1 MLDKFTQQVLLS
13 SEKFKKEKEYWLDK
27 LSGDVELSRFP
38 CDCLSLNNI
47 QVSKESYYCQFP
59 SDIAKR
65 AVAIS
70 NNSDMLLY
78 TILLSGVKYLLS
90 RYTDKDDVVIG
101 MPVFKQGQEE
111 TVFQNNFL
119 LLRTQINQE
128 DNFKEI
134 IYKIKETILE
144 SNEHCHFPF
153 NKLTQLLSLDGESNN
168 LPLLNTIVMLDDI
181 HCYESTDKINSDMVI
196 RFMKNEE
203 QLKVQVDYNSTLYS
217 EGLVSRIVNH
227 LYNILDIL
235 MKDPNKSAMD
245 LDVMSKTEKNQI
257 LYDFNH
263 TTRVHKTLLCETVT
277 APQLFEEQV
286 KQNPNQIAIVCNE
299 KEITYKQ
306 LNIKANQ
313 LARRLLDQGVKRE
326 SIVGVMMERSIE
338 MIVGILGILKTGGA
352 YLPIDTD
359 LPKQRVEYM
368 LTDSGCS
375 HVLTYQN
382 SIIKGVAFQ
391 GSVINLMDIPFEE
404 EQVEDLQITMEPHNL
419 AYVIYTSGSTGQPKG
434 VMIEHRSLTNFLCAM
449 YEDFSQDI
457 GITDNVL
464 FSSSISFDVTIF
476 EIFVPL
482 VYGARMTIYKG
493 EKFDVPKLV
502 QVILEEQ
509 VTLAYIPPTLLNE
522 IYDYFVRA
530 NQKIL
535 LNKLFVG
542 VEPIKTKLLAK
553 YDHLFEGNLQI
564 LNLYGPT
571 EATVCCTSY
580 QYETDKEITTQNVP
594 IGSPLLNTKIY
605 ILDSFHR
612 IQPIGVPGEICISGI
627 GLARGYINRKELTA
641 DKFIDHPFEPG
652 EKLYKTGDIARWL
665 PDGNIEY
672 LGRVDHQVKI
682 RGYRIE
688 LGEIEASLLK
698 YETIKTA
705 VVMQREDE
713 SGEKYLCAYVVT
725 EKDIPIPEVRAYLA
739 TKLPYYMIPQQI
751 IPIQNIPLTQ
761 NGKIDR
767 KKLPQPTYNLKS
779 SHIEPTNSTE
789 RKLVEIWKEVLGIQR
804 VGIQDNFF
812 EIGGHSLKAAKLISI
827 VNKEFNVQLS
837 IKSLFKFP
845 VLVDFSKCILEME
858 KSDYISI
865 EPVKQQEYYLA
876 STSQK
881 RMFIVDQ
888 FEDGTNTTYNMPTIL
903 KVEGDICKDKFEN
916 IFQSLI
922 QRHEILRTSFQIL
935 DGELVQKIEPNV
947 EFNIEYVHVYE
958 KDVDYLIHEFISPFD
973 LSKAPLLRVLLL
985 RIAEER
991 HILLVDMHHIISDG
1005 LSMGIL
1011 IKEFVELYKGN
1022 ELPKLRVQ
1030 YKDFV
1035 MWQNGPYYKNLI
1047 SEQKNYWL
1055 TTLKGELPVLNFP
1068 TDFQRPTIQSF
1079 KGKVCSFNLGTDLTF
1094 KVNKLAT
1101 ETGTTPYMILLAI
1114 YNILLS
1120 RYTGQEDIIVGSP
1133 IAGRSHSDTN
1143 HMIGMFINTLVMRN
1157 YLENDDEFIEFLSRL
1172 KLNTLEAYENQDY
1185 PFEEVL
1191 EDLDLHRDTSR
1202 NPLFDTMFVFQNM
1215 DMNPISIGELEFTPY
1230 PFKQSVS
1237 KFDLSLIATE
1247 IDNNIHLKVE
1257 YSTKLFK
1264 AETIERLMVHFT
1276 NIVEEVTNNPRV
1288 RLRNINMLSV
1298 EEEHCI
1304 MNEFNKKVNSNSNH
1318 LLVHKMFEEQV
1329 KRNPNQI
1336 AVVCNEKGITY
1347 NKLNIKANQ
1356 LARRLLDQGVKR
1368 ETIVGVM
1375 MERSIEMVIG
1385 ILGVLK
1391 AGGAYLPIDTD
1402 LPKRRVEYMLT
1413 DSGCSHV
1420 LVHQNSIIKGIE
1432 FQGNVIDLMDMSFE
1446 EEPGEDM
1453 QMMIEPHNL
1462 AYVIYTSGST
1472 GQPKGVMIE
1481 HRSLTNFLCAM
1492 YEDFSQDIGIT
1503 DNVLFSSSISFD
1515 VTIFEIFVPLIYG
1528 ARMTIYQGEKFDV
1541 SKLVQVILEEQVT
1554 LSYIPPTLL
1563 NEIYDYFVR
1572 DNQKIVLNKLLVGV
1586 EPIKTELLAKYD
1598 HLFRG
1603 NLQILNGYGPTEAT
1617 VCCTSYRYES
1627 DKEITTQNV
1636 PIGSPLL
1643 NTKIYILDSF
1653 HRIQPIGVPGEI
1665 CISGIGLARGYIN
1678 RKELTAD
1685 KFIDHPFE
1693 LSEKLYKTGDIAR
1706 WLPDGNIEYLGRVD
1720 HQVKIRGYRIELGE
1734 IEASL
1739 LKYETIKTA
1748 VVIDQEDEAGE
1759 KYLCAYVVTEKDIP
1773 IPEVRAYLATKLP
1786 HYMIPQQL
1794 IPIHNIPLTQNG
1806 KIDRSKLPKLNTLGN
1821 SNYVPPRNEID
1832 SSLIDIWSSIL
1843 GVNNIGINDNFF
1855 ELGGHSLKGLKLFEN
1870 IKRMFN
1876 VQLPLSLLFQKAT
1889 IEQLSDVISRN
1900 KGIDSECLIPIQNGT
1915 NKDSQWFIVHGQGG
1929 GILNYYDLARELGED
1944 KTVYGLQSIGYD
1956 DSRFPNLSVEEMAVR
1971 YIEEIKQVKKEGPYT
1986 LLGWSF
1992 GGIVAFEMA
2001 RKLEK
2006 LGDKVSFLGL
2016 LDVHPIE
2023 QGKEILSLNIKNAF
2037 EELEKF
2043 NDQLGIEKIS
2053 FEQMSEEQ
2061 LIESLL
2067 KKFTLNENSCQQNF
2081 EDPMMNKLKVMI
2093 ANRYAYLKYNCKQ
2106 KIKADIFLFN
2116 ASINDIHPLVDYN
2129 RWNEYTLGEVYALQ
2143 VPGSHL
2149 SMLEKPHIHELVK
2162 SIKMSFKQMLLL
2174 AHVNK

>member
-47 QVSKESYYCQFP
+47 QASKESYYCQFP

-245 LDVMSKTEKNQI
+245 LDVMPKTEKNQI
-257 LYDFNH
+257 LFDFNH

-286 KQNPNQIAIVCNE
+286 KQNPNQIAIVCNG

-338 MIVGILGILKTGGA
+338 MIVGILGILKAGGA

-404 EQVEDLQITMEPHNL
+404 EQVEDLQITMEPQNL

-482 VYGARMTIYKG
+482 VYGARMTIYQS

-502 QVILEEQ
+502 QVILEGQ

-530 NQKIL
+530 NQKIS

-542 VEPIKTKLLAK
+542 VEPIKTELLAK
-553 YDHLFEGNLQI
+553 YDHLFRGNLQI

-580 QYETDKEITTQNVP
+580 QYERDKEITIQNVP

-612 IQPIGVPGEICISGI
+612 LQPIGVPGEICISGI

-641 DKFIDHPFEPG
+641 DKFIDHPFEHG

-705 VVMQREDE
+705 VVIQREDE
-713 SGEKYLCAYVVT
+713 S
-725 EKDIPIPEVRAYLA
+725 
-739 TKLPYYMIPQQI
+739 
-751 IPIQNIPLTQ
+751 
-761 NGKIDR
+761 
-767 KKLPQPTYNLKS
+767 
-779 SHIEPTNSTE
+779 
-789 RKLVEIWKEVLGIQR
+789 
-804 VGIQDNFF
+804 
-812 EIGGHSLKAAKLISI
+812 
-827 VNKEFNVQLS
+827 
-837 IKSLFKFP
+837 
-845 VLVDFSKCILEME
+845 
-858 KSDYISI
+858 
-865 EPVKQQEYYLA
+865 
-876 STSQK
+876 
-881 RMFIVDQ
+881 
-888 FEDGTNTTYNMPTIL
+888 
-903 KVEGDICKDKFEN
+903 
-916 IFQSLI
+916 
-922 QRHEILRTSFQIL
+922 
-935 DGELVQKIEPNV
+935 
-947 EFNIEYVHVYE
+947 
-958 KDVDYLIHEFISPFD
+958 
-973 LSKAPLLRVLLL
+973 
-985 RIAEER
+985 
-991 HILLVDMHHIISDG
+991 
-1005 LSMGIL
+1005 
-1011 IKEFVELYKGN
+1011 
-1022 ELPKLRVQ
+1022 
-1030 YKDFV
+1030 
-1035 MWQNGPYYKNLI
+1035 
-1047 SEQKNYWL
+1047 
-1055 TTLKGELPVLNFP
+1055 
-1068 TDFQRPTIQSF
+1068 
-1079 KGKVCSFNLGTDLTF
+1079 
-1094 KVNKLAT
+1094 
-1101 ETGTTPYMILLAI
+1101 
-1114 YNILLS
+1114 
-1120 RYTGQEDIIVGSP
+1120 
-1133 IAGRSHSDTN
+1133 
-1143 HMIGMFINTLVMRN
+1143 
-1157 YLENDDEFIEFLSRL
+1157 
-1172 KLNTLEAYENQDY
+1172 
-1185 PFEEVL
+1185 
-1191 EDLDLHRDTSR
+1191 
-1202 NPLFDTMFVFQNM
+1202 
-1215 DMNPISIGELEFTPY
+1215 
-1230 PFKQSVS
+1230 
-1237 KFDLSLIATE
+1237 
-1247 IDNNIHLKVE
+1247 
-1257 YSTKLFK
+1257 
-1264 AETIERLMVHFT
+1264 
-1276 NIVEEVTNNPRV
+1276 
-1288 RLRNINMLSV
+1288 
-1298 EEEHCI
+1298 
-1304 MNEFNKKVNSNSNH
+1304 
-1318 LLVHKMFEEQV
+1318 
-1329 KRNPNQI
+1329 
-1336 AVVCNEKGITY
+1336 
-1347 NKLNIKANQ
+1347 
-1356 LARRLLDQGVKR
+1356 
-1368 ETIVGVM
+1368 
-1375 MERSIEMVIG
+1375 
-1385 ILGVLK
+1385 
-1391 AGGAYLPIDTD
+1391 
-1402 LPKRRVEYMLT
+1402 
-1413 DSGCSHV
+1413 
-1420 LVHQNSIIKGIE
+1420 
-1432 FQGNVIDLMDMSFE
+1432 
-1446 EEPGEDM
+1446 
-1453 QMMIEPHNL
+1453 
-1462 AYVIYTSGST
+1462 
-1472 GQPKGVMIE
+1472 
-1481 HRSLTNFLCAM
+1481 
-1492 YEDFSQDIGIT
+1492 
-1503 DNVLFSSSISFD
+1503 
-1515 VTIFEIFVPLIYG
+1515 
-1528 ARMTIYQGEKFDV
+1528 
-1541 SKLVQVILEEQVT
+1541 
-1554 LSYIPPTLL
+1554 
-1563 NEIYDYFVR
+1563 
-1572 DNQKIVLNKLLVGV
+1572 
-1586 EPIKTELLAKYD
+1586 
-1598 HLFRG
+1598 
-1603 NLQILNGYGPTEAT
+1603 
-1617 VCCTSYRYES
+1617 
-1627 DKEITTQNV
+1627 
-1636 PIGSPLL
+1636 
-1643 NTKIYILDSF
+1643 
-1653 HRIQPIGVPGEI
+1653 
-1665 CISGIGLARGYIN
+1665 
-1678 RKELTAD
+1678 
-1685 KFIDHPFE
+1685 
-1693 LSEKLYKTGDIAR
+1693 
-1706 WLPDGNIEYLGRVD
+1706 
-1720 HQVKIRGYRIELGE
+1720 
-1734 IEASL
+1734 
-1739 LKYETIKTA
+1739 
-1748 VVIDQEDEAGE
+1748 GE

-1806 KIDRSKLPKLNTLGN
+1806 KIDRSKLPKLNTMSN

-1900 KGIDSECLIPIQNGT
+1900 KGIDSECLIPIQNRT

-1929 GILNYYDLARELGED
+1929 GILNYYDLARELGEN

-1956 DSRFPNLSVEEMAVR
+1956 DNRFPNLSVEEMAVR

-2001 RKLEK
+2001 RKLEE

-2023 QGKEILSLNIKNAF
+2023 QGKEILSLNIRNAF

-2043 NDQLGIEKIS
+2043 NDQLGIEKNS

-2129 RWNEYTLGEVYALQ
+2129 RWNEYTSGEVYALQ

-2162 SIKMSFKQMLLL
+2162 SIKKSFKQMLLL

>member
-1 MLDKFTQQVLLS
+1 
-13 SEKFKKEKEYWLDK
+13 
-27 LSGDVELSRFP
+27 
-38 CDCLSLNNI
+38 
-47 QVSKESYYCQFP
+47 
-59 SDIAKR
+59 
-65 AVAIS
+65 
-70 NNSDMLLY
+70 
-78 TILLSGVKYLLS
+78 
-90 RYTDKDDVVIG
+90 
-101 MPVFKQGQEE
+101 
-111 TVFQNNFL
+111 
-119 LLRTQINQE
+119 
-128 DNFKEI
+128 
-134 IYKIKETILE
+134 
-144 SNEHCHFPF
+144 
-153 NKLTQLLSLDGESNN
+153 
-168 LPLLNTIVMLDDI
+168 
-181 HCYESTDKINSDMVI
+181 
-196 RFMKNEE
+196 
-203 QLKVQVDYNSTLYS
+203 
-217 EGLVSRIVNH
+217 
-227 LYNILDIL
+227 
-235 MKDPNKSAMD
+235 
-245 LDVMSKTEKNQI
+245 
-257 LYDFNH
+257 
-263 TTRVHKTLLCETVT
+263 
-277 APQLFEEQV
+277 
-286 KQNPNQIAIVCNE
+286 
-299 KEITYKQ
+299 
-306 LNIKANQ
+306 
-313 LARRLLDQGVKRE
+313 
-326 SIVGVMMERSIE
+326 
-338 MIVGILGILKTGGA
+338 
-352 YLPIDTD
+352 
-359 LPKQRVEYM
+359 
-368 LTDSGCS
+368 
-375 HVLTYQN
+375 
-382 SIIKGVAFQ
+382 
-391 GSVINLMDIPFEE
+391 
-404 EQVEDLQITMEPHNL
+404 
-419 AYVIYTSGSTGQPKG
+419 
-434 VMIEHRSLTNFLCAM
+434 
-449 YEDFSQDI
+449 
-457 GITDNVL
+457 
-464 FSSSISFDVTIF
+464 
-476 EIFVPL
+476 
-482 VYGARMTIYKG
+482 
-493 EKFDVPKLV
+493 
-502 QVILEEQ
+502 
-509 VTLAYIPPTLLNE
+509 
-522 IYDYFVRA
+522 
-530 NQKIL
+530 
-535 LNKLFVG
+535 
-542 VEPIKTKLLAK
+542 
-553 YDHLFEGNLQI
+553 
-564 LNLYGPT
+564 
-571 EATVCCTSY
+571 
-580 QYETDKEITTQNVP
+580 
-594 IGSPLLNTKIY
+594 
-605 ILDSFHR
+605 
-612 IQPIGVPGEICISGI
+612 
-627 GLARGYINRKELTA
+627 
-641 DKFIDHPFEPG
+641 
-652 EKLYKTGDIARWL
+652 
-665 PDGNIEY
+665 
-672 LGRVDHQVKI
+672 
-682 RGYRIE
+682 
-688 LGEIEASLLK
+688 SLLK

-705 VVMQREDE
+705 VVIQREDE

-751 IPIQNIPLTQ
+751 ISIQNIPLTQ

-767 KKLPQPTYNLKS
+767 KKLPQPINNLKS
-779 SHIEPTNSTE
+779 SHLEPTNSTE
-789 RKLVEIWKEVLGIQR
+789 RKLVEIWKDVLGIQR
-804 VGIQDNFF
+804 VGIRDNFF
-812 EIGGHSLKAAKLISI
+812 EIGGHSLKAARLISI

-845 VLVDFSKCILEME
+845 ILVDFSKCILEME
-858 KSDYISI
+858 KSNYISI

-922 QRHEILRTSFQIL
+922 ERHEILRTSFQIL

-947 EFNIEYVHVYE
+947 DFNIEYVHVNE
-958 KDVDYLIHEFISPFD
+958 KDADYLIHEFISPFD
-973 LSKAPLLRVLLL
+973 LSKPPLLRVLLL

-991 HILLVDMHHIISDG
+991 HILVVDMHHIISDG
-1005 LSMGIL
+1005 LSMEIL
-1011 IKEFVELYKGN
+1011 IKEFVEVYKGN

-1030 YKDFV
+1030 YKDYV
-1035 MWQNGPYYKNLI
+1035 MWQNGLYYKNLI

-1079 KGKVCSFNLGTDLTF
+1079 KGNVCSFNLGTDLTF

-1185 PFEEVL
+1185 PFEELL
-1191 EDLDLHRDTSR
+1191 EGLDLHRDTSR

-1237 KFDLSLIATE
+1237 KFDLSLVATE

-1257 YSTKLFK
+1257 YSTQLFK

-1288 RLRNINMLSV
+1288 RLRNINMLSM

-1304 MNEFNKKVNSNSNH
+1304 MNEFNKKENSNSNH

-1347 NKLNIKANQ
+1347 NELNIKANQ

-1368 ETIVGVM
+1368 ESIVGVM

-1402 LPKRRVEYMLT
+1402 LPKQRVEYMLT

-1453 QMMIEPHNL
+1453 HMMIEPHNL

-1627 DKEITTQNV
+1627 NKEITTQNV

-1665 CISGIGLARGYIN
+1665 CISGIGLAR
-1678 RKELTAD
+1678 
-1685 KFIDHPFE
+1685 
-1693 LSEKLYKTGDIAR
+1693 
-1706 WLPDGNIEYLGRVD
+1706 
-1720 HQVKIRGYRIELGE
+1720 
-1734 IEASL
+1734 
-1739 LKYETIKTA
+1739 
-1748 VVIDQEDEAGE
+1748 
-1759 KYLCAYVVTEKDIP
+1759 
-1773 IPEVRAYLATKLP
+1773 
-1786 HYMIPQQL
+1786 
-1794 IPIHNIPLTQNG
+1794 
-1806 KIDRSKLPKLNTLGN
+1806 
-1821 SNYVPPRNEID
+1821 
-1832 SSLIDIWSSIL
+1832 
-1843 GVNNIGINDNFF
+1843 
-1855 ELGGHSLKGLKLFEN
+1855 
-1870 IKRMFN
+1870 
-1876 VQLPLSLLFQKAT
+1876 
-1889 IEQLSDVISRN
+1889 
-1900 KGIDSECLIPIQNGT
+1900 
-1915 NKDSQWFIVHGQGG
+1915 
-1929 GILNYYDLARELGED
+1929 
-1944 KTVYGLQSIGYD
+1944 
-1956 DSRFPNLSVEEMAVR
+1956 
-1971 YIEEIKQVKKEGPYT
+1971 
-1986 LLGWSF
+1986 
-1992 GGIVAFEMA
+1992 
-2001 RKLEK
+2001 
-2006 LGDKVSFLGL
+2006 
-2016 LDVHPIE
+2016 
-2023 QGKEILSLNIKNAF
+2023 
-2037 EELEKF
+2037 
-2043 NDQLGIEKIS
+2043 
-2053 FEQMSEEQ
+2053 
-2061 LIESLL
+2061 
-2067 KKFTLNENSCQQNF
+2067 
-2081 EDPMMNKLKVMI
+2081 
-2093 ANRYAYLKYNCKQ
+2093 
-2106 KIKADIFLFN
+2106 
-2116 ASINDIHPLVDYN
+2116 
-2129 RWNEYTLGEVYALQ
+2129 
-2143 VPGSHL
+2143 
-2149 SMLEKPHIHELVK
+2149 
-2162 SIKMSFKQMLLL
+2162 
-2174 AHVNK
+2174 

>member
-47 QVSKESYYCQFP
+47 QASKESYYCQFP

-217 EGLVSRIVNH
+217 EGLVRRIVNH

-286 KQNPNQIAIVCNE
+286 KQNPNQIAIVCNG

-338 MIVGILGILKTGGA
+338 MIVGILGILKAGGA
-352 YLPIDTD
+352 YLPIDTE

-404 EQVEDLQITMEPHNL
+404 EQLEDLQITMEPQNL

-482 VYGARMTIYKG
+482 VYGARMTIYQG

-530 NQKIL
+530 NQKIS

-542 VEPIKTKLLAK
+542 VEPIKTELLAK
-553 YDHLFEGNLQI
+553 YDHLFRGNLQI
-564 LNLYGPT
+564 LNGYGPT

-580 QYETDKEITTQNVP
+580 RYESNKEITTQNVP

-641 DKFIDHPFEPG
+641 DKFIDHPFE
-652 EKLYKTGDIARWL
+652 
-665 PDGNIEY
+665 
-672 LGRVDHQVKI
+672 
-682 RGYRIE
+682 RG
-688 LGEIEASLLK
+688 
-698 YETIKTA
+698 
-705 VVMQREDE
+705 
-713 SGEKYLCAYVVT
+713 
-725 EKDIPIPEVRAYLA
+725 
-739 TKLPYYMIPQQI
+739 
-751 IPIQNIPLTQ
+751 
-761 NGKIDR
+761 
-767 KKLPQPTYNLKS
+767 
-779 SHIEPTNSTE
+779 
-789 RKLVEIWKEVLGIQR
+789 
-804 VGIQDNFF
+804 
-812 EIGGHSLKAAKLISI
+812 
-827 VNKEFNVQLS
+827 
-837 IKSLFKFP
+837 
-845 VLVDFSKCILEME
+845 
-858 KSDYISI
+858 
-865 EPVKQQEYYLA
+865 
-876 STSQK
+876 
-881 RMFIVDQ
+881 
-888 FEDGTNTTYNMPTIL
+888 
-903 KVEGDICKDKFEN
+903 
-916 IFQSLI
+916 
-922 QRHEILRTSFQIL
+922 
-935 DGELVQKIEPNV
+935 
-947 EFNIEYVHVYE
+947 
-958 KDVDYLIHEFISPFD
+958 
-973 LSKAPLLRVLLL
+973 
-985 RIAEER
+985 
-991 HILLVDMHHIISDG
+991 
-1005 LSMGIL
+1005 
-1011 IKEFVELYKGN
+1011 
-1022 ELPKLRVQ
+1022 
-1030 YKDFV
+1030 
-1035 MWQNGPYYKNLI
+1035 
-1047 SEQKNYWL
+1047 
-1055 TTLKGELPVLNFP
+1055 
-1068 TDFQRPTIQSF
+1068 
-1079 KGKVCSFNLGTDLTF
+1079 
-1094 KVNKLAT
+1094 
-1101 ETGTTPYMILLAI
+1101 
-1114 YNILLS
+1114 
-1120 RYTGQEDIIVGSP
+1120 
-1133 IAGRSHSDTN
+1133 
-1143 HMIGMFINTLVMRN
+1143 
-1157 YLENDDEFIEFLSRL
+1157 
-1172 KLNTLEAYENQDY
+1172 
-1185 PFEEVL
+1185 
-1191 EDLDLHRDTSR
+1191 
-1202 NPLFDTMFVFQNM
+1202 
-1215 DMNPISIGELEFTPY
+1215 
-1230 PFKQSVS
+1230 
-1237 KFDLSLIATE
+1237 
-1247 IDNNIHLKVE
+1247 
-1257 YSTKLFK
+1257 
-1264 AETIERLMVHFT
+1264 
-1276 NIVEEVTNNPRV
+1276 
-1288 RLRNINMLSV
+1288 
-1298 EEEHCI
+1298 
-1304 MNEFNKKVNSNSNH
+1304 
-1318 LLVHKMFEEQV
+1318 
-1329 KRNPNQI
+1329 
-1336 AVVCNEKGITY
+1336 
-1347 NKLNIKANQ
+1347 
-1356 LARRLLDQGVKR
+1356 
-1368 ETIVGVM
+1368 
-1375 MERSIEMVIG
+1375 
-1385 ILGVLK
+1385 
-1391 AGGAYLPIDTD
+1391 
-1402 LPKRRVEYMLT
+1402 
-1413 DSGCSHV
+1413 
-1420 LVHQNSIIKGIE
+1420 
-1432 FQGNVIDLMDMSFE
+1432 
-1446 EEPGEDM
+1446 
-1453 QMMIEPHNL
+1453 
-1462 AYVIYTSGST
+1462 
-1472 GQPKGVMIE
+1472 
-1481 HRSLTNFLCAM
+1481 
-1492 YEDFSQDIGIT
+1492 
-1503 DNVLFSSSISFD
+1503 
-1515 VTIFEIFVPLIYG
+1515 
-1528 ARMTIYQGEKFDV
+1528 
-1541 SKLVQVILEEQVT
+1541 
-1554 LSYIPPTLL
+1554 
-1563 NEIYDYFVR
+1563 
-1572 DNQKIVLNKLLVGV
+1572 
-1586 EPIKTELLAKYD
+1586 
-1598 HLFRG
+1598 
-1603 NLQILNGYGPTEAT
+1603 
-1617 VCCTSYRYES
+1617 
-1627 DKEITTQNV
+1627 
-1636 PIGSPLL
+1636 
-1643 NTKIYILDSF
+1643 
-1653 HRIQPIGVPGEI
+1653 
-1665 CISGIGLARGYIN
+1665 
-1678 RKELTAD
+1678 
-1685 KFIDHPFE
+1685 
-1693 LSEKLYKTGDIAR
+1693 EKLYKTGDIAR

-1986 LLGWSF
+1986 LSGWSF

-2001 RKLEK
+2001 RKLEE

-2129 RWNEYTLGEVYALQ
+2129 RWNEYTSGEVYALQ

-2174 AHVNK
+2174 AHVNR

>member
-38 CDCLSLNNI
+38 CDCLSLNSI
-47 QVSKESYYCQFP
+47 QASKESYYCQFP

-90 RYTDKDDVVIG
+90 RYTDRDDVVIG

-153 NKLTQLLSLDGESNN
+153 NKLTQLLSLGGESNN
-168 LPLLNTIVMLDDI
+168 LPLLNTIVMLDGI

-235 MKDPNKSAMD
+235 MKDPNKSAID
-245 LDVMSKTEKNQI
+245 LDVVSKTEKNQI

-338 MIVGILGILKTGGA
+338 MIVGILGILKAGGA

-368 LTDSGCS
+368 LTDSECS

-382 SIIKGVAFQ
+382 SIIKGVEFQ

-482 VYGARMTIYKG
+482 VYGARMTIYQG

-522 IYDYFVRA
+522 IYDYFVRD
-530 NQKIL
+530 NQKIV
-535 LNKLFVG
+535 LNKLLVG
-542 VEPIKTKLLAK
+542 VEPIKTELLAK
-553 YDHLFEGNLQI
+553 YDHLFRRNLQI
-564 LNLYGPT
+564 LNGYGPT
-571 EATVCCTSY
+571 EATVCCTTY
-580 QYETDKEITTQNVP
+580 RYESDKEITTQNVP

-705 VVMQREDE
+705 VVIDQEDE
-713 SGEKYLCAYVVT
+713 DGEKYLCAYVVT
-725 EKDIPIPEVRAYLA
+725 EKDI
-739 TKLPYYMIPQQI
+739 
-751 IPIQNIPLTQ
+751 
-761 NGKIDR
+761 
-767 KKLPQPTYNLKS
+767 S
-779 SHIEPTNSTE
+779 
-789 RKLVEIWKEVLGIQR
+789 
-804 VGIQDNFF
+804 
-812 EIGGHSLKAAKLISI
+812 
-827 VNKEFNVQLS
+827 
-837 IKSLFKFP
+837 
-845 VLVDFSKCILEME
+845 
-858 KSDYISI
+858 
-865 EPVKQQEYYLA
+865 
-876 STSQK
+876 
-881 RMFIVDQ
+881 
-888 FEDGTNTTYNMPTIL
+888 
-903 KVEGDICKDKFEN
+903 
-916 IFQSLI
+916 
-922 QRHEILRTSFQIL
+922 
-935 DGELVQKIEPNV
+935 
-947 EFNIEYVHVYE
+947 
-958 KDVDYLIHEFISPFD
+958 
-973 LSKAPLLRVLLL
+973 
-985 RIAEER
+985 
-991 HILLVDMHHIISDG
+991 
-1005 LSMGIL
+1005 
-1011 IKEFVELYKGN
+1011 
-1022 ELPKLRVQ
+1022 
-1030 YKDFV
+1030 
-1035 MWQNGPYYKNLI
+1035 
-1047 SEQKNYWL
+1047 
-1055 TTLKGELPVLNFP
+1055 
-1068 TDFQRPTIQSF
+1068 
-1079 KGKVCSFNLGTDLTF
+1079 
-1094 KVNKLAT
+1094 
-1101 ETGTTPYMILLAI
+1101 
-1114 YNILLS
+1114 
-1120 RYTGQEDIIVGSP
+1120 
-1133 IAGRSHSDTN
+1133 
-1143 HMIGMFINTLVMRN
+1143 
-1157 YLENDDEFIEFLSRL
+1157 
-1172 KLNTLEAYENQDY
+1172 
-1185 PFEEVL
+1185 
-1191 EDLDLHRDTSR
+1191 
-1202 NPLFDTMFVFQNM
+1202 
-1215 DMNPISIGELEFTPY
+1215 
-1230 PFKQSVS
+1230 
-1237 KFDLSLIATE
+1237 
-1247 IDNNIHLKVE
+1247 
-1257 YSTKLFK
+1257 
-1264 AETIERLMVHFT
+1264 
-1276 NIVEEVTNNPRV
+1276 
-1288 RLRNINMLSV
+1288 
-1298 EEEHCI
+1298 
-1304 MNEFNKKVNSNSNH
+1304 
-1318 LLVHKMFEEQV
+1318 
-1329 KRNPNQI
+1329 
-1336 AVVCNEKGITY
+1336 
-1347 NKLNIKANQ
+1347 
-1356 LARRLLDQGVKR
+1356 
-1368 ETIVGVM
+1368 
-1375 MERSIEMVIG
+1375 
-1385 ILGVLK
+1385 
-1391 AGGAYLPIDTD
+1391 
-1402 LPKRRVEYMLT
+1402 
-1413 DSGCSHV
+1413 
-1420 LVHQNSIIKGIE
+1420 
-1432 FQGNVIDLMDMSFE
+1432 
-1446 EEPGEDM
+1446 
-1453 QMMIEPHNL
+1453 
-1462 AYVIYTSGST
+1462 
-1472 GQPKGVMIE
+1472 
-1481 HRSLTNFLCAM
+1481 
-1492 YEDFSQDIGIT
+1492 
-1503 DNVLFSSSISFD
+1503 
-1515 VTIFEIFVPLIYG
+1515 
-1528 ARMTIYQGEKFDV
+1528 
-1541 SKLVQVILEEQVT
+1541 
-1554 LSYIPPTLL
+1554 
-1563 NEIYDYFVR
+1563 
-1572 DNQKIVLNKLLVGV
+1572 
-1586 EPIKTELLAKYD
+1586 
-1598 HLFRG
+1598 
-1603 NLQILNGYGPTEAT
+1603 
-1617 VCCTSYRYES
+1617 
-1627 DKEITTQNV
+1627 
-1636 PIGSPLL
+1636 
-1643 NTKIYILDSF
+1643 
-1653 HRIQPIGVPGEI
+1653 
-1665 CISGIGLARGYIN
+1665 
-1678 RKELTAD
+1678 
-1685 KFIDHPFE
+1685 
-1693 LSEKLYKTGDIAR
+1693 
-1706 WLPDGNIEYLGRVD
+1706 
-1720 HQVKIRGYRIELGE
+1720 
-1734 IEASL
+1734 
-1739 LKYETIKTA
+1739 
-1748 VVIDQEDEAGE
+1748 
-1759 KYLCAYVVTEKDIP
+1759 

-1806 KIDRSKLPKLNTLGN
+1806 KIDRSKLPKLNTMSN

-1889 IEQLSDVISRN
+1889 IEQLSNVISRN

-2001 RKLEK
+2001 RKLEE

-2023 QGKEILSLNIKNAF
+2023 QGKEILSLNIRNAF

-2043 NDQLGIEKIS
+2043 NDQLGIEKNS

-2129 RWNEYTLGEVYALQ
+2129 RWNEYTSGEVYALQ

-2162 SIKMSFKQMLLL
+2162 SIKMNFKQMLLL

>member
-38 CDCLSLNNI
+38 CDCLSLNSI
-47 QVSKESYYCQFP
+47 QASKESYYCQFP

-90 RYTDKDDVVIG
+90 RYTDRDDVVIG

-153 NKLTQLLSLDGESNN
+153 NKLTQLLSLGGESNN
-168 LPLLNTIVMLDDI
+168 LPLLNTIVMLDGI

-235 MKDPNKSAMD
+235 MKDPNKSAID
-245 LDVMSKTEKNQI
+245 LDVVSKTEKNQI

-338 MIVGILGILKTGGA
+338 MIVGILGILKAGGA

-368 LTDSGCS
+368 LTDSECS

-382 SIIKGVAFQ
+382 SIIKGVEFQ

-482 VYGARMTIYKG
+482 VYGARMTIYQG

-580 QYETDKEITTQNVP
+580 QYETNKEITTQNVP

-705 VVMQREDE
+705 VVIDQEDE
-713 SGEKYLCAYVVT
+713 EKYLCAYVVT
-725 EKDIPIPEVRAYLA
+725 EKDI
-739 TKLPYYMIPQQI
+739 
-751 IPIQNIPLTQ
+751 
-761 NGKIDR
+761 
-767 KKLPQPTYNLKS
+767 S
-779 SHIEPTNSTE
+779 
-789 RKLVEIWKEVLGIQR
+789 
-804 VGIQDNFF
+804 
-812 EIGGHSLKAAKLISI
+812 
-827 VNKEFNVQLS
+827 
-837 IKSLFKFP
+837 
-845 VLVDFSKCILEME
+845 
-858 KSDYISI
+858 
-865 EPVKQQEYYLA
+865 
-876 STSQK
+876 
-881 RMFIVDQ
+881 
-888 FEDGTNTTYNMPTIL
+888 
-903 KVEGDICKDKFEN
+903 
-916 IFQSLI
+916 
-922 QRHEILRTSFQIL
+922 
-935 DGELVQKIEPNV
+935 
-947 EFNIEYVHVYE
+947 
-958 KDVDYLIHEFISPFD
+958 
-973 LSKAPLLRVLLL
+973 
-985 RIAEER
+985 
-991 HILLVDMHHIISDG
+991 
-1005 LSMGIL
+1005 
-1011 IKEFVELYKGN
+1011 
-1022 ELPKLRVQ
+1022 
-1030 YKDFV
+1030 
-1035 MWQNGPYYKNLI
+1035 
-1047 SEQKNYWL
+1047 
-1055 TTLKGELPVLNFP
+1055 
-1068 TDFQRPTIQSF
+1068 
-1079 KGKVCSFNLGTDLTF
+1079 
-1094 KVNKLAT
+1094 
-1101 ETGTTPYMILLAI
+1101 
-1114 YNILLS
+1114 
-1120 RYTGQEDIIVGSP
+1120 
-1133 IAGRSHSDTN
+1133 
-1143 HMIGMFINTLVMRN
+1143 
-1157 YLENDDEFIEFLSRL
+1157 
-1172 KLNTLEAYENQDY
+1172 
-1185 PFEEVL
+1185 
-1191 EDLDLHRDTSR
+1191 
-1202 NPLFDTMFVFQNM
+1202 
-1215 DMNPISIGELEFTPY
+1215 
-1230 PFKQSVS
+1230 
-1237 KFDLSLIATE
+1237 
-1247 IDNNIHLKVE
+1247 
-1257 YSTKLFK
+1257 
-1264 AETIERLMVHFT
+1264 
-1276 NIVEEVTNNPRV
+1276 
-1288 RLRNINMLSV
+1288 
-1298 EEEHCI
+1298 
-1304 MNEFNKKVNSNSNH
+1304 
-1318 LLVHKMFEEQV
+1318 
-1329 KRNPNQI
+1329 
-1336 AVVCNEKGITY
+1336 
-1347 NKLNIKANQ
+1347 
-1356 LARRLLDQGVKR
+1356 
-1368 ETIVGVM
+1368 
-1375 MERSIEMVIG
+1375 
-1385 ILGVLK
+1385 
-1391 AGGAYLPIDTD
+1391 
-1402 LPKRRVEYMLT
+1402 
-1413 DSGCSHV
+1413 
-1420 LVHQNSIIKGIE
+1420 
-1432 FQGNVIDLMDMSFE
+1432 
-1446 EEPGEDM
+1446 
-1453 QMMIEPHNL
+1453 
-1462 AYVIYTSGST
+1462 
-1472 GQPKGVMIE
+1472 
-1481 HRSLTNFLCAM
+1481 
-1492 YEDFSQDIGIT
+1492 
-1503 DNVLFSSSISFD
+1503 
-1515 VTIFEIFVPLIYG
+1515 
-1528 ARMTIYQGEKFDV
+1528 
-1541 SKLVQVILEEQVT
+1541 
-1554 LSYIPPTLL
+1554 
-1563 NEIYDYFVR
+1563 
-1572 DNQKIVLNKLLVGV
+1572 
-1586 EPIKTELLAKYD
+1586 
-1598 HLFRG
+1598 
-1603 NLQILNGYGPTEAT
+1603 
-1617 VCCTSYRYES
+1617 
-1627 DKEITTQNV
+1627 
-1636 PIGSPLL
+1636 
-1643 NTKIYILDSF
+1643 
-1653 HRIQPIGVPGEI
+1653 
-1665 CISGIGLARGYIN
+1665 
-1678 RKELTAD
+1678 
-1685 KFIDHPFE
+1685 
-1693 LSEKLYKTGDIAR
+1693 
-1706 WLPDGNIEYLGRVD
+1706 
-1720 HQVKIRGYRIELGE
+1720 
-1734 IEASL
+1734 
-1739 LKYETIKTA
+1739 
-1748 VVIDQEDEAGE
+1748 
-1759 KYLCAYVVTEKDIP
+1759 

-1806 KIDRSKLPKLNTLGN
+1806 KIDRSKLPKLNTMSN

-1889 IEQLSDVISRN
+1889 IEQLSNVISRN

-2001 RKLEK
+2001 RKLEE

-2023 QGKEILSLNIKNAF
+2023 QGKEILSLNIRNAF

-2043 NDQLGIEKIS
+2043 NDQLGIEKNS

-2129 RWNEYTLGEVYALQ
+2129 RWNEYTSGEVYALQ

-2162 SIKMSFKQMLLL
+2162 SIKMNFKQMLLL

>member
-47 QVSKESYYCQFP
+47 QASKESYYCQFP

-286 KQNPNQIAIVCNE
+286 KQKPNRIAIVCNG

-338 MIVGILGILKTGGA
+338 MIVGILGILKAGGA
-352 YLPIDTD
+352 YLPIDTE

-404 EQVEDLQITMEPHNL
+404 EQVEDLQITMEPQNL

-530 NQKIL
+530 NQKIS
-535 LNKLFVG
+535 LNKLF
-542 VEPIKTKLLAK
+542 
-553 YDHLFEGNLQI
+553 
-564 LNLYGPT
+564 
-571 EATVCCTSY
+571 
-580 QYETDKEITTQNVP
+580 
-594 IGSPLLNTKIY
+594 
-605 ILDSFHR
+605 
-612 IQPIGVPGEICISGI
+612 
-627 GLARGYINRKELTA
+627 
-641 DKFIDHPFEPG
+641 
-652 EKLYKTGDIARWL
+652 
-665 PDGNIEY
+665 
-672 LGRVDHQVKI
+672 
-682 RGYRIE
+682 
-688 LGEIEASLLK
+688 
-698 YETIKTA
+698 
-705 VVMQREDE
+705 
-713 SGEKYLCAYVVT
+713 
-725 EKDIPIPEVRAYLA
+725 
-739 TKLPYYMIPQQI
+739 
-751 IPIQNIPLTQ
+751 
-761 NGKIDR
+761 
-767 KKLPQPTYNLKS
+767 
-779 SHIEPTNSTE
+779 
-789 RKLVEIWKEVLGIQR
+789 
-804 VGIQDNFF
+804 
-812 EIGGHSLKAAKLISI
+812 
-827 VNKEFNVQLS
+827 
-837 IKSLFKFP
+837 
-845 VLVDFSKCILEME
+845 
-858 KSDYISI
+858 
-865 EPVKQQEYYLA
+865 
-876 STSQK
+876 
-881 RMFIVDQ
+881 
-888 FEDGTNTTYNMPTIL
+888 
-903 KVEGDICKDKFEN
+903 
-916 IFQSLI
+916 
-922 QRHEILRTSFQIL
+922 
-935 DGELVQKIEPNV
+935 
-947 EFNIEYVHVYE
+947 
-958 KDVDYLIHEFISPFD
+958 
-973 LSKAPLLRVLLL
+973 
-985 RIAEER
+985 
-991 HILLVDMHHIISDG
+991 
-1005 LSMGIL
+1005 
-1011 IKEFVELYKGN
+1011 
-1022 ELPKLRVQ
+1022 
-1030 YKDFV
+1030 
-1035 MWQNGPYYKNLI
+1035 
-1047 SEQKNYWL
+1047 
-1055 TTLKGELPVLNFP
+1055 
-1068 TDFQRPTIQSF
+1068 
-1079 KGKVCSFNLGTDLTF
+1079 
-1094 KVNKLAT
+1094 
-1101 ETGTTPYMILLAI
+1101 
-1114 YNILLS
+1114 
-1120 RYTGQEDIIVGSP
+1120 
-1133 IAGRSHSDTN
+1133 
-1143 HMIGMFINTLVMRN
+1143 
-1157 YLENDDEFIEFLSRL
+1157 
-1172 KLNTLEAYENQDY
+1172 
-1185 PFEEVL
+1185 
-1191 EDLDLHRDTSR
+1191 
-1202 NPLFDTMFVFQNM
+1202 
-1215 DMNPISIGELEFTPY
+1215 
-1230 PFKQSVS
+1230 
-1237 KFDLSLIATE
+1237 
-1247 IDNNIHLKVE
+1247 
-1257 YSTKLFK
+1257 
-1264 AETIERLMVHFT
+1264 
-1276 NIVEEVTNNPRV
+1276 
-1288 RLRNINMLSV
+1288 
-1298 EEEHCI
+1298 
-1304 MNEFNKKVNSNSNH
+1304 
-1318 LLVHKMFEEQV
+1318 
-1329 KRNPNQI
+1329 
-1336 AVVCNEKGITY
+1336 
-1347 NKLNIKANQ
+1347 
-1356 LARRLLDQGVKR
+1356 
-1368 ETIVGVM
+1368 
-1375 MERSIEMVIG
+1375 
-1385 ILGVLK
+1385 
-1391 AGGAYLPIDTD
+1391 
-1402 LPKRRVEYMLT
+1402 
-1413 DSGCSHV
+1413 
-1420 LVHQNSIIKGIE
+1420 
-1432 FQGNVIDLMDMSFE
+1432 
-1446 EEPGEDM
+1446 
-1453 QMMIEPHNL
+1453 
-1462 AYVIYTSGST
+1462 
-1472 GQPKGVMIE
+1472 
-1481 HRSLTNFLCAM
+1481 
-1492 YEDFSQDIGIT
+1492 
-1503 DNVLFSSSISFD
+1503 
-1515 VTIFEIFVPLIYG
+1515 
-1528 ARMTIYQGEKFDV
+1528 
-1541 SKLVQVILEEQVT
+1541 
-1554 LSYIPPTLL
+1554 
-1563 NEIYDYFVR
+1563 
-1572 DNQKIVLNKLLVGV
+1572 VGV

-1627 DKEITTQNV
+1627 NKEITTQNV

-1653 HRIQPIGVPGEI
+1653 YRIQPIGVPGEI

-1693 LSEKLYKTGDIAR
+1693 RGEKLYKTGDIAR

-2001 RKLEK
+2001 RKLEE